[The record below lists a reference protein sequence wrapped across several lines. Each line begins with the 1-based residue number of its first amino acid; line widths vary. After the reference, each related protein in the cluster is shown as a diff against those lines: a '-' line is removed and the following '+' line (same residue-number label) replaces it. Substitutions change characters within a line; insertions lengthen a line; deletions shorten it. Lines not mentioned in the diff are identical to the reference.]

1 MPKGRN
7 ELPIEQ
13 LPAWEWKARTAS
25 DSLKTHYLPWLLSIE
40 SLRYLRGPRVIAI
53 AKKVMLWDF
62 IVACVLS
69 KLRGYNQLVYS
80 GFDMNGSIAS
90 PIINSCG
97 EYRLQKTCLQRGM
110 NCCFGER
117 HHNSEQQTLQAQL
130 KDLERLKLDSEGER
144 ASWLAYPWS
153 Y

>member
-25 DSLKTHYLPWLLSIE
+25 DSLKTHYLPWLLSIV
-40 SLRYLRGPRVIAI
+40 SLRYLRGPRVIEI

-97 EYRLQKTCLQRGM
+97 EYRLQKTVYKEVWIVALVRDTIILNSRLYRHSWRIWKDWNWIQR
-110 NCCFGER
+110 E
-117 HHNSEQQTLQAQL
+117 S
-130 KDLERLKLDSEGER
+130 RLAD
-144 ASWLAYPWS
+144 
-153 Y
+153 